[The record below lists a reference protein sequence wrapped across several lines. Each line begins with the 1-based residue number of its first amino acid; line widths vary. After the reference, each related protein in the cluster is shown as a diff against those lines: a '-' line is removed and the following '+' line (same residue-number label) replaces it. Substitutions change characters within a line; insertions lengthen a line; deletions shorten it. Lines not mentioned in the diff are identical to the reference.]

1 MLEIRPSVEADKGT
15 AVQALLAAV
24 PARCGLFAGLAQA
37 GLEHIV
43 RIAVESEEGPGDL
56 VAAAD
61 LTVSGPDELTRL
73 LATL

>member
-1 MLEIRPSVEADKGT
+1 
-15 AVQALLAAV
+15 V
-24 PARCGLFAGLAQA
+24 PAQCGLYAGDDTTDLDAFAGLAQA